1 MERMSVQA
9 ERAYLEVHLYCPDD
23 LPNVIADPPG
33 LGQALVNL
41 LHNAIKFTPEG
52 GEIVLV
58 AWHQG
63 EVIVFSVEDTGVG
76 IPADDLP
83 RIFER
88 FLKSRSGSFWGWYR
102 FRISHHPPFGHRPWR
117 VDLGR
122 FGRRRGKHFFFL
134 DPQCDET

>member
-41 LHNAIKFTPEG
+41 LHNATKFTPEG

-88 FLKSRSGSFWGWYR
+88 FYKADQARSGGGTGLGLAITRHLVIAHGGWIWADLAEGEGSTYSF
-102 FRISHHPPFGHRPWR
+102 
-117 VDLGR
+117 
-122 FGRRRGKHFFFL
+122 
-134 DPQCDET
+134 